1 MLCVLY
7 TRVLLVVLL
16 KRYNNIAF
24 CNQRQQF
31 CLGPKI
37 SNVIR
42 AEHHFLIRI
51 GTCRIGISFDGA
63 KKDIYRYSYMAL
75 GVRYSATTE
84 E

>member
-1 MLCVLY
+1 M
-7 TRVLLVVLL
+7 

-24 CNQRQQF
+24 CKTNDNKF